1 MPASLFAAWAGQH
14 ASVEYGVTAATG
26 VTCRTK
32 SSSAAALS
40 AIALAT
46 DAAAQAP
53 KPTAAPLLSQPV
65 TVVAQGWTARL
76 PPKPLLDQSSS
87 QRNPGNLEIAACS
100 AGLDAGDPV
109 AWRTLFE
116 LRVAYR
122 QKSGERT
129 IADAEILAFGDC
141 LAQWHHRHGARQ
153 QAERC
158 AGCGEPFIDG
168 TVLDLG
174 QGARVHLDAR
184 LSCLTRYGQAW
195 RSAAVAALHAF
206 GLDTPMGFELL

>member
-14 ASVEYGVTAATG
+14 AFVEYGVTAATG
-26 VTCRTK
+26 VTGKTK
-32 SSSAAALS
+32 SSS
-40 AIALAT
+40 
-46 DAAAQAP
+46 AAAQAP

-65 TVVAQGWTARL
+65 TLVAQGWTARL

-87 QRNPGNLEIAACS
+87 RRNPGNLEIAACS
-100 AGLDAGDPV
+100 AAFDAGDPV

-122 QKSGERT
+122 QKSGQRT

-141 LAQWHHRHGARQ
+141 LVQWHHRNGARQ
-153 QAERC
+153 QGERC
-158 AGCGEPFIDG
+158 VGCGEPFIDG
-168 TVLDLG
+168 NALDLG
-174 QGARVHLDAR
+174 QGARVHLDPR

-195 RSAAVAALHAF
+195 RSAAVAALHAL